1 MSDFLKN
8 NKINNPESADNK
20 RKGSRGKRLGASLV
34 AAICVSAMLFT
45 GCTAINGEYFG
56 SALDGK
62 DSGGASTGDSV
73 VLTRD
78 LTTVVRES
86 GDSAELSIAEVAE
99 LVCDSVVEI
108 TTEFRTVGYF
118 SQVTSGA
125 GSGVI
130 IAENGYIITNNHV
143 IADTDNDGSLADS
156 IKVRLTNGEI
166 YEASVI
172 GADSDSDIAVIKIEA
187 SGLKFASFGDSDS
200 LVVGEGVVAVGN
212 PLGTLGG
219 TVTNGIISALDR
231 EIDVDGN
238 TMTLLQTN
246 AAVNPGNS
254 GGGLF
259 NMAGNLIGIVNAKSS
274 GTGIEGLAFA
284 IPAND
289 AYEIACE
296 LIEHGYVRGKVF
308 LGVTFANVTSQSVA
322 YRYFGSSSTGV
333 YVIETAEGY
342 NDNNLKYGDRIIAV
356 NGTEISDTSDI
367 TLILKGCSVGDQI
380 EFTLYR
386 DKKLTT
392 VTLTCFEKVPDG
404 VSFDN

>member
-1 MSDFLKN
+1 MLNFLKN
-8 NKINNPESADNK
+8 KNVESSGQMGVKAHDCGKKSAIKIAT
-20 RKGSRGKRLGASLV
+20 
-34 AAICVSAMLFT
+34 AALLCTVTVLMS
-45 GCTAINGEYFG
+45 GC
-56 SALDGK
+56 SALNVKQFGNYSSESSDG
-62 DSGGASTGDSV
+62 GNV

-78 LTTVVRES
+78 LTTVVNQRSE
-86 GDSAELSIAEVAE
+86 AEALTISEVASI
-99 LVCDSVVEI
+99 VCDTVVEI

-143 IADTDNDGSLADS
+143 IADTDNNDQLADS
-156 IKVRLTNGEI
+156 IKVRLTSGAI
-166 YEASVI
+166 YEAEVI
-172 GADSDSDIAVIKIEA
+172 GSDSDSDIAVIKINE
-187 SGLKFASFGDSDS
+187 SGLKYASFGDSDS

-284 IPAND
+284 IPSND
-289 AYEIACE
+289 AYAIACE
-296 LIEHGYVRGKVF
+296 LIEYGYVRGKVF
-308 LGVTFANVTSQSVA
+308 LGVTFADVTSQSVA
-322 YRYFGSSSTGV
+322 YRYFGSTAIGV
-333 YVIETAEGY
+333 YVVETVEGY
-342 NDNNLKYGDRIIAV
+342 NDQILQYGDRIIAV
-356 NGTEISDTSDI
+356 NGTEISESSDI
-367 TLILKGCSVGDQI
+367 SAVLKNCAVGDEI
-380 EFTLYR
+380 EVTLYR
-386 DKKLTT
+386 QKKLTT
-392 VTLTCFEKVPDG
+392 VTLTCFEKTPDG
-404 VSFDN
+404 VSFDD